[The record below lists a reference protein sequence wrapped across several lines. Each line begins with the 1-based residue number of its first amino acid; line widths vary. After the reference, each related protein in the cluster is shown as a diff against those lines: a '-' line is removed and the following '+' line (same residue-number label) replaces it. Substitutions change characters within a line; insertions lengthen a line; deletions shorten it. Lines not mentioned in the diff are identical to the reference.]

1 MVNAYQWKDSW
12 NDTPIVLG
20 IAVVLAVISK
30 RQLECEYLLYAD
42 SCVDRL
48 NAEVGRDSA
57 LCLMRSNPHLLMP
70 QAAKDYARQPR
81 LY

>member
-20 IAVVLAVISK
+20 IAVVLAVTSK
-30 RQLECEYLLYAD
+30 RQLECEYLLYVHQAD

-48 NAEVGRDSA
+48 NTEVGRDSA

-70 QAAKDYARQPR
+70 QAAKDYA
-81 LY
+81 